1 MTLTVDVTLKVGTK
15 GVPKIFHWGGSK
27 TEGQKAE
34 SGDGVLGEG
43 QQPPPHQLGICGS
56 AVSSPAG
63 FPPHQLGGLWER
75 FELPSGVPPTS

>member
-43 QQPPPHQLGICGS
+43 QKP
-56 AVSSPAG
+56 
-63 FPPHQLGGLWER
+63 PPHQLGGLWER
-75 FELPSGVPPTS
+75 CELPSGVPSPPARRSGERCELPSGVPPTS